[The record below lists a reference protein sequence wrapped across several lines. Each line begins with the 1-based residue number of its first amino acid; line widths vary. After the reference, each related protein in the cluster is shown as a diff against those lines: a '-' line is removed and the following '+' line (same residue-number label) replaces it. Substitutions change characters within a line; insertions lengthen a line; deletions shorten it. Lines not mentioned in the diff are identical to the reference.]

1 MQGMHQLPVRH
12 PMARAQNGQLLLPG
26 ECILLAALL
35 RSLVVV
41 LVRPHALDPVEV
53 RFHLKQHPR

>member
-12 PMARAQNGQLLLPG
+12 PMAGAQNGQLLLPG